1 MNEMNLGNLY
11 RALRL
16 RATATQSEIKSAYY
30 RLCQIYHPDKAKDS
44 SNSIQRFRLI
54 NEAYQALMKALATT
68 KDNQPKISYEEPCEF
83 ETLCPDLLI

>member
-1 MNEMNLGNLY
+1 MNLGHLY

-44 SNSIQRFRLI
+44 SNSVQSFRLI
-54 NEAYQALMKALATT
+54 NEAYQALIKALTIT
-68 KDNQPKISYEEPCEF
+68 KDTQSEILYEKSGLC
-83 ETLCPDLLI
+83 ETLCMNLLS